1 MASAIDDQRRA
12 VDARERILSTAYTL
26 FCRQGIRSVGIDA
39 IIERSGVAKMT
50 MYRHFRSKDDLV
62 VAVLER
68 RAELWTQGW
77 LQAEVER
84 KAADPAGRL
93 LAVFDVFGEWF
104 HRRDFEGCFFINAL
118 LEFEDRR
125 HRIHRESRRHLAVI
139 REFLEELAGQAGVGD
154 PERFARQWHIL
165 MKGSIVAAQEG
176 DQEAGGRA
184 RQLGLLL
191 LEHELANPTPATQ
204 RRRSSAP
211 A

>member
-1 MASAIDDQRRA
+1 MASATHDQRDA
-12 VDARERILSTAYTL
+12 ADARQRILTTAYRL
-26 FCRQGIRSVGIDA
+26 FCRHGIRSVGIEA
-39 IIERSGVAKMT
+39 IIEGSGVAKMT

-68 RAELWTQGW
+68 RAELWTRSW
-77 LQAEVER
+77 LQTEVEHR
-84 KAADPAGRL
+84 AADPAGRL

-104 HRRDFEGCFFINAL
+104 HRPGFEGCFFINAL

-125 HRIHRESRRHLAVI
+125 HRIHRESRRHLALI
-139 REFLEELAGQAGVGD
+139 REFLEDLAGQAGVSD

-176 DQEAGGRA
+176 DQEAAGRA
-184 RQLGLLL
+184 RQLALLL
-191 LEHELANPTPATQ
+191 LQHELANPTPGT
-204 RRRSSAP
+204 RRRSTTP